1 MLMKWTRCLRLW
13 MALPTVSLGWCSAQS
28 FIELNIG
35 LQINAFDKAGQFALP
50 GVRIEITSQGSDLW
64 ASQSD
69 STGTFVLSKDLP
81 ALVFKPDVRYAIV
94 ARKEGYLT
102 LRDTIDTHGLK
113 ESTRFQKEYYLQ
125 GIFRC
130 N

>member
-1 MLMKWTRCLRLW
+1 
-13 MALPTVSLGWCSAQS
+13 MAILTTSFGCCSAQS
-28 FIELNIG
+28 STEPNIG

-50 GVRIEITSQGSDLW
+50 GVCIEIAYKGSGSW
-64 ASQSD
+64 SSQSD

-102 LRDTIDTHGLK
+102 LRDTVDTRGLK
-113 ESTRFQKEYYLQ
+113 QGTLFQKEYYLQ